1 MSTHVTEWTRFG
13 HSRSSARA
21 NPWPAMIQKPKLPSR
36 PCYGIDLRK
45 KLTLRDQQLGQ
56 VECCTRARHTV
67 YLWLVVSSKILAV
80 QSCKIRTSRVYR
92 AGEKKIAQA
101 GRRNFAWMRGR
112 PPDTVPPSPWMV
124 QTGGL
129 NLSIYLSLL
138 TDFCHRFRTI
148 HTIPF
153 SLRLQYCTKV
163 SSSPIMY
170 LTKFFALFMASI
182 AAVAPSIEYSQ
193 LSVKVTGTATQN
205 RGSVE
210 HFSQGWIQM
219 VESRCSIYHSTS
231 PWERTLSSRVG
242 ALQVSWPTLRVSAP
256 RRLSRH
262 QVHFSRGKAIVDH
275 HFALGHHPAL
285 LYPRWPSLWPLGK
298 YSPIFDLVVLLETSG
313 WKPRY
318 FLEFADQS
326 KLNLVSSV
334 SFVSLF
340 LIYSISTNVNRWIL
354 FL

>member
-1 MSTHVTEWTRFG
+1 MASHDTEAQVTISTLLWYWSPRKIDIERSTIGPGRMLHTSTPYCLPMTRCIFENSCSSILQDSDIKSL
-13 HSRSSARA
+13 SRR
-21 NPWPAMIQKPKLPSR
+21 Q
-36 PCYGIDLRK
+36 
-45 KLTLRDQQLGQ
+45 
-56 VECCTRARHTV
+56 
-67 YLWLVVSSKILAV
+67 
-80 QSCKIRTSRVYR
+80 
-92 AGEKKIAQA
+92 KKIAQA
-101 GRRNFAWMRGR
+101 GRRNFAWMRGG

-170 LTKFFALFMASI
+170 LTKFFALFIASI
-182 AAVAPSIEYSQ
+182 PAVAPSIEYSQ

-210 HFSQGWIQM
+210 HFSQDWIQM

-231 PWERTLSSRVG
+231 PWERTLSFRVG

-262 QVHFSRGKAIVDH
+262 KVGEDDSWSSFCSRPSPCINLPSMAFIVTLGEI
-275 HFALGHHPAL
+275 FANIRSRRPPWNIRMEAAL
-285 LYPRWPSLWPLGK
+285 LSRLCGS
-298 YSPIFDLVVLLETSG
+298 E
-313 WKPRY
+313 
-318 FLEFADQS
+318 
-326 KLNLVSSV
+326 
-334 SFVSLF
+334 
-340 LIYSISTNVNRWIL
+340 
-354 FL
+354 